1 MHKRILI
8 AYDGSQASRYALDEC
23 LTFDPRDAEIH
34 IVAVIHDLAVY
45 TLAGEYVPALAFEQD
60 AKLAEKDLEAAQ
72 LYLAAHGLPA
82 RTHAATGDP
91 IEVIARLAKELD
103 IDLLILGH
111 KREQSFAARWWKGS
125 TGFGLMDRVHC
136 SILIARG
143 EDTEK
148 DKDRGSN
155 SPEQTPPLQS

>member
-23 LTFDPRDAEIH
+23 LMLNPHESEIH
-34 IVAVIHDLAVY
+34 VVAVIHDLTVY

-72 LYLAAHGLPA
+72 WYLAAHSLPA
-82 RTHAATGDP
+82 RTHAVTGEP
-91 IEVIARLAKELD
+91 VEVIARLVKELD

-111 KREQSFAARWWKGS
+111 KREQSLAARWWKGS
-125 TGFGLMDRVHC
+125 TGIGLMDRVHC

-143 EDTEK
+143 ESAEKGKSDNPPTEA
-148 DKDRGSN
+148 
-155 SPEQTPPLQS
+155 P

>member
-23 LTFDPRDAEIH
+23 LMFNPRDSEIH

-45 TLAGEYVPALAFEQD
+45 TLAGEYVPALAFD
-60 AKLAEKDLEAAQ
+60 PDTKSAEKDLEAAQ
-72 LYLAAHGLPA
+72 WYLAAHSLPA
-82 RTHAATGDP
+82 RTHAVTGEP
-91 IEVIARLAKELD
+91 VEVIARLVKELD

-125 TGFGLMDRVHC
+125 TGIGLMDKVHC

-143 EDTEK
+143 EESGEQ
-148 DKDRGSN
+148 GSG
-155 SPEQTPPLQS
+155 TGV

>member
-1 MHKRILI
+1 MFNP
-8 AYDGSQASRYALDEC
+8 C
-23 LTFDPRDAEIH
+23 DAEIH

-72 LYLAAHGLPA
+72 WHLAAHSLPA
-82 RTHAATGDP
+82 RTHAVTGDP
-91 IEVIARLAKELD
+91 VEVISRLVKELD

-111 KREQSFAARWWKGS
+111 RREQGFAARWWKGS
-125 TGFGLMDRVHC
+125 TGAGLMDRVHC

-143 EDTEK
+143 ESAE
-148 DKDRGSN
+148 DRS
-155 SPEQTPPLQS
+155 

>member
-1 MHKRILI
+1 LI

-23 LTFDPRDAEIH
+23 LMFDPRDAEIH

-60 AKLAEKDLEAAQ
+60 TKLAERDLEAAQ

-91 IEVIARLAKELD
+91 IEVISKLIKELD

-111 KREQSFAARWWKGS
+111 KREQNFAARWWKGS

-143 EDTEK
+143 EDAEK
-148 DKDRGSN
+148 KDDTAETQPSQ
-155 SPEQTPPLQS
+155 P